1 MSCPQYDWKGYLLNE
16 LAAPERQAAREHL
29 PQCPACRQ
37 ELERLRLTQMAL
49 ASLPEEEIPRRIA
62 FVAGRTSPARGW
74 AWLWNSAPRLGFV
87 SAAMLA
93 LAILAHAFMR
103 PAPVVTL
110 SAADQAAIEA
120 RVERAVASRLEADLL
135 AVQDSFQVLQK
146 KMSLFYRA
154 SYETEARQ

>member
-1 MSCPQYDWKGYLLNE
+1 
-16 LAAPERQAAREHL
+16 
-29 PQCPACRQ
+29 
-37 ELERLRLTQMAL
+37 
-49 ASLPEEEIPRRIA
+49 
-62 FVAGRTSPARGW
+62 
-74 AWLWNSAPRLGFV
+74 
-87 SAAMLA
+87 MLA